1 MHLNL
6 SHVLNFKTYRK
17 TKVRLIYWIYTG
29 IALLLLPVCA
39 LADDLFS
46 LHQQAIQHDPELG
59 QAQIALN
66 IAKESK
72 TQSHSKLLPSINF
85 SANTTYNVQNGKV
98 GQLNAL
104 DIMTDDR
111 YNSHGYNLNLTQPIY
126 RHSAWMQYRQAST
139 QIQQTETALR
149 AAEQAL
155 ILRLAERY
163 FDVLAAQDFLRFSQS
178 EEQALE
184 LQLKQTKQRFDVG
197 LIAITDLHEAQ
208 AGFDMAVTQTI
219 NAENALILSFDALQE
234 ITDQPQ
240 TDLSK
245 LDPAT
250 QQAQPNPTNAEQW
263 VDKALQN
270 NLQLE
275 SIKLQSK
282 QLRQEISRLRG
293 GHYPTLDIVINHS
306 NSVAAGG
313 GFGSSDIDN
322 TSIGLVLNVP
332 VYLGGAISSQ
342 VRQAHDRLEQNRLLL
357 KQQQRAVKRQTR
369 QAYLGVISSI
379 SQTEALEQAV
389 VSSKSALQ
397 AIKAGLEVGTRTTVD
412 LLQATRKLYRA
423 QYDLSRS
430 RYNYIINTLRLK
442 QATGSL
448 SPSDLEQINHWL
460 L

>member
-1 MHLNL
+1 MHLKFWL
-6 SHVLNFKTYRK
+6 RAGTV
-17 TKVRLIYWIYTG
+17 
-29 IALLLLPVCA
+29 LLLLPACA
-39 LADDLFS
+39 LADDLLS
-46 LHQQAIQHDPELG
+46 LHQQAIEHDPELG
-59 QAQIALN
+59 QAQIALS
-66 IAKESK
+66 IAKEGK
-72 TQSHSKLLPSINF
+72 TQSRSQLLPSINF
-85 SANTTYNVQNGKV
+85 SANTTYNAQKGTV
-98 GQLNAL
+98 GQINGL

-111 YNSHGYNLNLTQPIY
+111 YNSYGYSLNLTQPIY
-126 RHSAWMQYRQAST
+126 RHNAWVQYRQASI

-184 LQLKQTKQRFDVG
+184 LQLKQTKQRFEVG

-208 AGFDMAVTQTI
+208 AGFDIAVTQTI

-240 TDLSK
+240 TELKK
-245 LDPAT
+245 LNKT
-250 QQAQPNPTNAEQW
+250 IQQTKPNPAHAKQW
-263 VDKALQN
+263 VEQALQQ

-275 SIKLQSK
+275 STQLQNR

-293 GHYPTLDIVINHS
+293 GHYPTLDIVANRS

-322 TSIGLVLNVP
+322 TSVGLVLNVP
-332 VYLGGAISSQ
+332 VYLGGATRSQ
-342 VRQAHDRLEQNRLLL
+342 VRQAHDQLEKNRLLL

-379 SQTEALEQAV
+379 SQTRALEQAV
-389 VSSKSALQ
+389 ISSKSALQ
-397 AIKAGLEVGTRTTVD
+397 AIKTGLEVGTRTTVD

-430 RYNYIINTLRLK
+430 RYDYIINTLRLK
-442 QATGSL
+442 QATGTL
-448 SPSDLEQINHWL
+448 SPADLEQINRWL
-460 L
+460 H